1 MIEENWNLIKCLIKT
16 RKYIKILEDKKE
28 IRSMNI
34 KQQQILYM
42 LIQNVSIITLNIN
55 VLSTLIKREYEW
67 MKNEH
72 LAK

>member
-1 MIEENWNLIKCLIKT
+1 
-16 RKYIKILEDKKE
+16 
-28 IRSMNI
+28 MNI